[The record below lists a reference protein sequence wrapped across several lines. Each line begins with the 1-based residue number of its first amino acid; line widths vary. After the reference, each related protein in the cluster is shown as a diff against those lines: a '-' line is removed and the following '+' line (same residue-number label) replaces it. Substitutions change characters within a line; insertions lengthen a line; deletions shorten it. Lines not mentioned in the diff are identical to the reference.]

1 MDWIVPVSESE
12 RAAGALQPATAGAAY
27 GALRSRGC
35 VLLRGVFPT
44 DMIDG
49 IYREF
54 LERYGTMDLQ
64 RMSEQAAKPL
74 PNPFLE
80 VGGGRF
86 EIVPRMQGALGD
98 PNLFAS
104 ALLRQFLM
112 PLLGSDMR
120 LSGLTIV
127 VSHPGAT
134 LQHIHRDHAHLYTD
148 PAIGKSLPCYAVNV
162 SVPLIDIDM
171 QTGPTGVWP
180 GSHLWPEGQEPA
192 PETATVVPFQR
203 GDCVLLD
210 YRVLHTGMPN
220 KSTKIRPILY
230 LVYTRTWFFDEVNHA
245 GRAALDLP
253 MEKFLSLPE
262 TMRPLLLRAFAQAM
276 RAKHLNQP

>member
-1 MDWIVPVSESE
+1 M
-12 RAAGALQPATAGAAY
+12 AAQAG
-27 GALRSRGC
+27 
-35 VLLRGVFPT
+35 
-44 DMIDG
+44 
-49 IYREF
+49 
-54 LERYGTMDLQ
+54 
-64 RMSEQAAKPL
+64 KPL

-86 EIVPRMQGALGD
+86 EIVPRLQGAFGD
-98 PNLFAS
+98 AELFANS
-104 ALLRQFLM
+104 LLRRFLM

-120 LSGLTIV
+120 LSGLTVV

-148 PAIGKSLPCYAVNV
+148 PSVARSLPCYAVNV
-162 SVPLIDIDM
+162 TVPLCDVDL

-180 GSHLWPEGQEPA
+180 GSHLWPEGQVPP
-192 PETATVVPFQR
+192 PETVTAVPFQR

-210 YRVLHTGMPN
+210 YRTLHTGMPN
-220 KSTKIRPILY
+220 RSARIRPSLY
-230 LVYTRTWFFDEVNHA
+230 MVYPRTLFFDEVNHA

-253 MEKFLSLPE
+253 MEKFMSLPE

-276 RAKHLNQP
+276 RAKHLNQPSPT

>member
-1 MDWIVPVSESE
+1 MDWIVPVSEAE
-12 RAAGALQPATAGAAY
+12 RAAGVLLPMSEGAAY
-27 GALRSRGC
+27 GAMRNGGC

-44 DMIDG
+44 GMIDG

-54 LERYGTMDLQ
+54 LAQYGAMDLRQ
-64 RMSEQAAKPL
+64 MSEQAAKPL

-86 EIVPRMQGALGD
+86 EIVPRMRGAFGD
-98 PNLFAS
+98 VEVFAN
-104 ALLRQFLM
+104 ALLRRFLM

-120 LSGLTIV
+120 LSGFTIV
-127 VSHPGAT
+127 VSHPGAP
-134 LQHIHRDHAHLYTD
+134 LQHIHRDHAHLYTE
-148 PAIGKSLPCYAVNV
+148 PSIGRSLPAYAVNV
-162 SVPLIDIDM
+162 SVPLIDVDL

-180 GSHLWPEGQEPA
+180 GSHMWAEGQMPP
-192 PETATVVPFQR
+192 PETVTAVPFQR

-210 YRVLHTGMPN
+210 YRTLHTGMPN
-220 KSTKIRPILY
+220 RGTRIRPILY

-253 MEKFLSLPE
+253 MDKFLSLPE
-262 TMRPLLLRAFAQAM
+262 TIRPLLLRAFAQVM
-276 RAKHLNQP
+276 RAKHLSQP